1 MSEVI
6 EIESSEDE
14 QPQCNVQSSQESA
27 DSEPEITDQK
37 VPLPAPNQILEIR
50 RKRIDGIFAEYA
62 RHHNWLL
69 NLEQLMNPKQ
79 LQRWQTHL
87 DSKGKPIPIEPEE
100 LRNLREMR
108 ETYMAEHLPEHLRE
122 SPGPLAYQ
130 SRAPARYQ
138 RRRPA
143 ARKRKH
149 TKRRSA
155 PRTAAV
161 RKKPSA
167 SRTQNYR
174 SQTSST
180 QSTNRPSTSGYSRV
194 TVKSE
199 KARVKSEPGVKV
211 KKERYN

>member
-6 EIESSEDE
+6 EIDSSDE
-14 QPQCNVQSSQESA
+14 EQQPDCRIQSSQESA

-69 NLEQLMNPKQ
+69 NLEPLMNPIQ
-79 LQRWQTHL
+79 LQRWQSHL
-87 DSKGKPIPIEPEE
+87 DSRKKPIPLEPEE
-100 LRNLREMR
+100 IQNLRETR
-108 ETYMAEHLPEHLRE
+108 ETYMAEQLPDYLSDFQTPR
-122 SPGPLAYQ
+122 PYQ

-138 RRRPA
+138 RRRPV
-143 ARKRKH
+143 ARRRK

-155 PRTAAV
+155 PKSAAV
-161 RKKPSA
+161 RKKTST
-167 SRTQNYR
+167 SRTVNYR
-174 SQTSST
+174 SQTSAT
-180 QSTNRPSTSGYSRV
+180 QGTSRPSTSGYSRT

-199 KARVKSEPGVKV
+199 SKVRVKSEPSVRV
-211 KKERYN
+211 KKER